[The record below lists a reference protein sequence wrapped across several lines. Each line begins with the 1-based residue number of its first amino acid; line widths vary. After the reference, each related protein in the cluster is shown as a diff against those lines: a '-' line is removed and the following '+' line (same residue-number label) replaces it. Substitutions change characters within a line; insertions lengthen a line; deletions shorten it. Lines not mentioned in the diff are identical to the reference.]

1 MNKVKLFS
9 GKKEGHCPYVFFTKI
24 TFFLNHTQTTLA
36 DVLETVTVTE
46 RLKIRGGRAKIVKM
60 RFEFLPKKVYKQD
73 FKVTPSELLNYF
85 ETRFIQKVF
94 IPVLSAVI
102 KDKKVALETSTE
114 KTPKAGTAG
123 SEANED
129 DEASDKRQ
137 EKFEKKG

>member
-1 MNKVKLFS
+1 M
-9 GKKEGHCPYVFFTKI
+9 
-24 TFFLNHTQTTLA
+24 
-36 DVLETVTVTE
+36 TVTE

-73 FKVTPSELLNYF
+73 FKVDPSELLNYF

-114 KTPKAGTAG
+114 KTPKAGAAG
-123 SEANED
+123 SDANED